1 MLTGTQ
7 TQTGRQVLTGRQT
20 QTGWQVLTGR
30 HTQTGRQVLTGRQTQ
45 TGRQENREAGVD
57 RKTNIDREAG
67 KQSTSTGVATASAS
81 PWMRAV
87 KSTSYTE
94 LAPDAVFRKLMDQSI
109 TRPESAELK
118 PREVH
123 TCCYFKH
130 MLLVDL
136 SWHRCLWQTTDN
148 RFSPS
153 SEREVLYLIQTV
165 DQWVFLLLVA
175 LYIPPYTVAMM

>member
-20 QTGWQVLTGR
+20 QTRWQVLTSR
-30 HTQTGRQVLTGRQTQ
+30 HTQTGRQVLTGRQTK
-45 TGRQENREAGVD
+45 TGKQENR
-57 RKTNIDREAG
+57 
-67 KQSTSTGVATASAS
+67 QSTSTGVATASAS

-109 TRPESAELK
+109 TRPESAKLK

-136 SWHRCLWQTTDN
+136 SWHYSLWQANAN

-153 SEREVLYLIQTV
+153 SEWELGFVLDSNCRRMGV
-165 DQWVFLLLVA
+165 VVVCCSVHVFS
-175 LYIPPYTVAMM
+175 PPLRTKLHSSFFVKCT

>member
-1 MLTGTQ
+1 MTGRETQTGRTIDRKAGVDRQ
-7 TQTGRQVLTGRQT
+7 TQTGRQMLTGT
-20 QTGWQVLTGR
+20 Q
-30 HTQTGRQVLTGRQTQ
+30 TQTGRQVLTGRQTQ

-136 SWHRCLWQTTDN
+136 S
-148 RFSPS
+148 
-153 SEREVLYLIQTV
+153 
-165 DQWVFLLLVA
+165 
-175 LYIPPYTVAMM
+175 